1 MATKGLLAK
10 KIGMTQVFTEKGELL
25 PVTVLEAGPCVVIAL
40 RAIQKDGYGAVQLG
54 FGEAKQKQLNKPAA
68 GHFKK
73 AGVAAHRHVRE
84 VRLKGDAPGYEIG
97 QALKADLFSA
107 GEWVDVTGVTKGKG
121 FSGQH
126 KRHHFGRGP
135 VTHGSHNIK
144 QPGSI
149 GSSSTPSRVYKG
161 MRMAG
166 QLGNQQRTTKHLI
179 VVRVDLDRNLLL
191 VNGDVPGHKNSV
203 VLVKDST
210 RQPKGK
216 KA

>member
-54 FGEAKQKQLNKPAA
+54 FLAAKEKQLTKPAA

-84 VRLKGDAPGYEIG
+84 IRLKADASYEIG

-107 GEWVDVTGVTKGKG
+107 GELVDVTGTTNGKG

-166 QLGNQQRTTKHLI
+166 QLGNQQRTTMHLK

-191 VNGDVPGHKNSV
+191 VNGDVPGHKNSI
-203 VLVKDST
+203 VLVRDST

>member
-10 KIGMTQVFTEKGELL
+10 KIGMTQVFTDNGELL
-25 PVTVLEAGPCVVIAL
+25 PVTVLEAGPCVVVGL
-40 RAIQKDGYGAVQLG
+40 RAVQKHGYGAVQLG
-54 FGEAKQKQLNKPAA
+54 FGESREKRMTKPAL

-73 AGVAAHRHVRE
+73 AGVANHKHLRE
-84 VRLKGDAPGYEIG
+84 VRLKDVSYEVG
-97 QALKADLFSA
+97 QALKADVFKA
-107 GEWVDVTGVTKGKG
+107 GELVDVTGTTKGKG

-166 QLGNQQRTTKHLI
+166 QLGNTQRTTKHLKVI
-179 VVRVDLDRNLLL
+179 RVDVDRNLLL

-203 VLVKDST
+203 VLVKDSL

-216 KA
+216 

>member
-54 FGEAKQKQLNKPAA
+54 FLAAKEKQLNKPAA

-84 VRLKGDAPGYEIG
+84 IRLKADASYEIG
-97 QALKADLFSA
+97 QALKADIFSA
-107 GEWVDVTGVTKGKG
+107 GELVDVTGTTKGKG

-166 QLGNQQRTTKHLI
+166 QLGNQQRTTMHLK

-203 VLVKDST
+203 VLVRDST

>member
-10 KIGMTQVFTEKGELL
+10 KIGMTQVFTETGELL
-25 PVTVLEAGPCVVIAL
+25 PVTVLEAGPCTVIAL
-40 RAIQKDGYGAVQLG
+40 RAVQKDGYGAVQLG
-54 FGEAKQKQLNKPAA
+54 FGEAREKKLTRAAA

-84 VRLKGDAPGYEIG
+84 VRLKSDATYQVG
-97 QALKADLFSA
+97 QALKADIFSA
-107 GEWVDVTGVTKGKG
+107 DEWVDVTGTSKGKG

-166 QLGNQQRTTKHLI
+166 QLGNAQRTTMHLK
-179 VVRVDLDRNLLL
+179 VVRVDLDRNLIL

-203 VLVKDST
+203 VLVRDST

-216 KA
+216 K

>member
-54 FGEAKQKQLNKPAA
+54 FLTAKAKQLNKPAA

-84 VRLKGDAPGYEIG
+84 IRLKADATFEIG
-97 QALKADLFSA
+97 QALKADLFAA
-107 GEWVDVTGVTKGKG
+107 GELVDVTGTTKGKG

-166 QLGNQQRTTKHLI
+166 QLGNQQRTTKHLK

-203 VLVKDST
+203 VLVRDST

>member
-54 FGEAKQKQLNKPAA
+54 FGEAKQKQLNKPDA

-84 VRLKGDAPGYEIG
+84 IRLKADASYEIG

-107 GEWVDVTGVTKGKG
+107 GELVDVTGTTKGKG

-166 QLGNQQRTTKHLI
+166 QLGNQQRTTKHLK
-179 VVRVDLDRNLLL
+179 VVRVDVDRNLLL

-203 VLVKDST
+203 VLVKDSV

>member
-1 MATKGLLAK
+1 MATKGLLAR

-25 PVTVLEAGPCVVIAL
+25 PVTVLEAGPFTVVGL
-40 RAIQKDGYGAVQLG
+40 RAVQKDGYGAVQLG
-54 FGEAKQKQLNKPAA
+54 FGEVKEKTLTKATA

-73 AGVAAHRHVRE
+73 AGVKAHRHLKE
-84 VRLKGDAPGYEIG
+84 VRLKADAAYTVG
-97 QALKADLFSA
+97 QALKADLFAA
-107 GEWVDVTGVTKGKG
+107 GELVDVTGTTKGKG

-166 QLGNQQRTTKHLI
+166 QLGNAQRTTMHLK

-203 VLVKDST
+203 VLVRDSA

-216 KA
+216 K

>member
-40 RAIQKDGYGAVQLG
+40 RAVQKDGYGAVQLG
-54 FGEAKQKQLNKPAA
+54 FGDAREKKLTKATA

-84 VRLKGDAPGYEIG
+84 IRLKADAPAYEVG

-107 GEWVDVTGVTKGKG
+107 GELVDVTGTTKGKG

-135 VTHGSHNIK
+135 VTHGSHNIR
-144 QPGSI
+144 QPGSV
-149 GSSSTPSRVYKG
+149 GSVDAARTWKG
-161 MRMAG
+161 VKMAG
-166 QLGNQQRTTKHLI
+166 QMGNSRVTQHGLT
-179 VVRVDLDRNLLL
+179 VVKVDVERNLLM
-191 VNGDVPGHKNSV
+191 VRGAVPGPKNAIVMLKESH
-203 VLVKDST
+203 
-210 RQPKGK
+210 
-216 KA
+216 

>member
-54 FGEAKQKQLNKPAA
+54 FLAAKEKQLNKPAA

-84 VRLKGDAPGYEIG
+84 IRLKADASYEIG

-107 GEWVDVTGVTKGKG
+107 GELVDVTGTTKGKG

-166 QLGNQQRTTKHLI
+166 QLGNQQRTTMHLK
-179 VVRVDLDRNLLL
+179 VVRVDVDRNLLL
-191 VNGDVPGHKNSV
+191 VNGDVPGHKNSL
-203 VLVKDST
+203 VLVRDST

>member
-1 MATKGLLAK
+1 MATKGLLAR
-10 KIGMTQVFTEKGELL
+10 KIGMTQVFSDTGELL
-25 PVTVLEAGPCVVIAL
+25 PVTVLEAGPCIVVA
-40 RAIQKDGYGAVQLG
+40 RRTTAKEGYEAVQLG
-54 FGEAKQKQLNKPAA
+54 FGDVKEKQLRQPAA

-73 AGVAAHRHVRE
+73 AGVAARRHLRE
-84 VRLKGDAPGYEIG
+84 IRLVGDSDLAVG
-97 QALKADLFSA
+97 QELKVDIFKA
-107 GEWVDVTGVTKGKG
+107 GDRVDVTGTSRGKG

-166 QLGNQQRTTKHLI
+166 QMGNATATSTHLT
-179 VVRVDLDRNLLL
+179 VVRVDPDRNLLL
-191 VNGDVPGHKNSV
+191 VRGAVPGHPNTLLV
-203 VLVKDST
+203 VRDA
-210 RQPKGK
+210 RQRGKPKK
-216 KA
+216 

>member
-40 RAIQKDGYGAVQLG
+40 RAVQKDGYGAVQLG
-54 FGEAKQKQLNKPAA
+54 FGEVKEKQLTKPAA

-84 VRLKGDAPGYEIG
+84 IRLKADASYEIG

-107 GEWVDVTGVTKGKG
+107 GELVDVTGTTKGKG

-166 QLGNQQRTTKHLI
+166 QLGNQQRTTKHLK
-179 VVRVDLDRNLLL
+179 VVRVDVDRNLLL

-203 VLVKDST
+203 VLVKDSV

>member
-1 MATKGLLAK
+1 
-10 KIGMTQVFTEKGELL
+10 MT
-25 PVTVLEAGPCVVIAL
+25 
-40 RAIQKDGYGAVQLG
+40 
-54 FGEAKQKQLNKPAA
+54 KPAL

-73 AGVAAHRHVRE
+73 AGVANHKHLRE
-84 VRLKGDAPGYEIG
+84 LRLKDVTYEVG
-97 QALKADLFSA
+97 QALKADVFKA
-107 GEWVDVTGVTKGKG
+107 GELVDVTGITKGKG

-166 QLGNQQRTTKHLI
+166 QLGNTQRTTKHLKVI
-179 VVRVDLDRNLLL
+179 RVDVDRNLLL

-203 VLVKDST
+203 VLVKDSL

-216 KA
+216 

>member
-1 MATKGLLAK
+1 MATKGLLAR

-25 PVTVLEAGPCVVIAL
+25 PVTVLEAGPCTVVGL

-54 FGEAKQKQLNKPAA
+54 FGEIKDKKLTKPAA

-73 AGVAAHRHVRE
+73 AGVPAHRHLKE
-84 VRLKGDAPGYEIG
+84 IRLKGDGSFEVG
-97 QALKADLFSA
+97 QALKADLFAA
-107 GEWVDVTGVTKGKG
+107 GELVDVTGTSKGKG

-166 QLGNQQRTTKHLI
+166 QLGNSQRTTTHLK

-203 VLVKDST
+203 VLVRDSA

-216 KA
+216 K

>member
-25 PVTVLEAGPCVVIAL
+25 PVTVLEAGPCVVIGV
-40 RAIQKDGYGAVQLG
+40 RGVQKDGYGAVQLG
-54 FGEAKQKQLNKPAA
+54 FGEVKDRKLSKPAA

-84 VRLKGDAPGYEIG
+84 IRLKADASYEIG
-97 QALKADLFSA
+97 QALKADLFAA
-107 GEWVDVTGVTKGKG
+107 GELVDVTGTTKGKG

-166 QLGNQQRTTKHLI
+166 QLGNQQRTTKHLK

-191 VNGDVPGHKNSV
+191 LNGDVPGHKNS
-203 VLVKDST
+203 LVMVRDST

-216 KA
+216 K

>member
-10 KIGMTQVFTEKGELL
+10 KVGMTQVFTERGELL
-25 PVTVLEAGPCVVIAL
+25 PVTVLEAGPCTVVGV
-40 RAIQKDGYGAVQLG
+40 RAVQKDGYGAVQLG
-54 FGEAKQKQLNKPAA
+54 FGELKEKRLTKPQA

-73 AGVAAHRHVRE
+73 AGVGNHRHLRE
-84 VRLKGDAPGYEIG
+84 VRLKGDASFELG
-97 QALKADLFSA
+97 QALKVDLFKA
-107 GEWVDVTGVTKGKG
+107 GEWVDVTATSKGKG

-166 QLGNQQRTTKHLI
+166 QLGNKQSTTKHLK

-191 VNGDVPGHKNSV
+191 VNGDVPGHKNSL
-203 VLVKDST
+203 VLVRDSV

-216 KA
+216 K

>member
-1 MATKGLLAK
+1 
-10 KIGMTQVFTEKGELL
+10 MTQVFSDTGELL
-25 PVTVLEAGPCVVIAL
+25 PVTVLEAGPCVVVA
-40 RAIQKDGYGAVQLG
+40 RRTTAKEGYEAVQLG
-54 FGEAKQKQLNKPAA
+54 FGEVKEKHLRQPAA

-73 AGVAAHRHVRE
+73 AGVTPRRHLRE
-84 VRLKGDAPGYEIG
+84 IRLTGASDLAVGQELKVDMFKAGD
-97 QALKADLFSA
+97 K
-107 GEWVDVTGVTKGKG
+107 VDVTGTSRGKG

-166 QLGNQQRTTKHLI
+166 HLGNATATSIFLT

-191 VNGDVPGHKNSV
+191 LGGAVPGHQNSLV
-203 VLVKDST
+203 VVRDART
-210 RQPKGK
+210 RGK
-216 KA
+216 KK

>member
-1 MATKGLLAK
+1 VATKGLLAR
-10 KIGMTQVFTEKGELL
+10 KIGMTQVFSDTGELL
-25 PVTVLEAGPCVVIAL
+25 PVTVLEAGPCIVVA
-40 RAIQKDGYGAVQLG
+40 RRTTAKEGYEAVQLG
-54 FGEAKQKQLNKPAA
+54 FGDVKEKHLRQPAA

-73 AGVAAHRHVRE
+73 AGVAARRHLRE
-84 VRLKGDAPGYEIG
+84 VRLRGDSDLVVG
-97 QALKADLFSA
+97 QELKVDIFKA
-107 GEWVDVTGVTKGKG
+107 GDRVDVTGTSRGKG

-166 QLGNQQRTTKHLI
+166 QMGNATATSTFLT
-179 VVRVDLDRNLLL
+179 VVRVDLDRNLML
-191 VNGDVPGHKNSV
+191 VRGAVPGHPNSLL
-203 VLVKDST
+203 LVRDA
-210 RQPKGK
+210 RQRGKPKK
-216 KA
+216 

>member
-10 KIGMTQVFTEKGELL
+10 KIGMTQVFTEKGGLL
-25 PVTVLEAGPCVVIAL
+25 PVPVLEAGPCVVIAL
-40 RAIQKDGYGAVQLG
+40 RAVQKDGYGAVQLG
-54 FGEAKQKQLNKPAA
+54 FGDVKEKQLTKPAA

-84 VRLKGDAPGYEIG
+84 IRLKADASFEIG

-107 GEWVDVTGVTKGKG
+107 GEWVDVTGTTKGKG

-166 QLGNQQRTTKHLI
+166 QLGNAQRTTRHLEI
-179 VVRVDLDRNLLL
+179 VRVDAGRNLLL
-191 VNGDVPGHKNSV
+191 LHGDVPGHKNSIV
-203 VLVKDST
+203 MVRDST

-216 KA
+216 K

>member
-1 MATKGLLAK
+1 MATKGLLAR
-10 KIGMTQVFTEKGELL
+10 KIGMTQVFSGTGELL
-25 PVTVLEAGPCVVIAL
+25 PVTVLEAGPCVVVA
-40 RAIQKDGYGAVQLG
+40 RRTTAKEGYEAVQLG
-54 FGEAKQKQLNKPAA
+54 FGDVKEKQLRQPAA

-73 AGVAAHRHVRE
+73 AGVTPHRHLRE
-84 VRLKGDAPGYEIG
+84 VRLSGTSDLAVGQELKVDIFKAGD
-97 QALKADLFSA
+97 Q
-107 GEWVDVTGVTKGKG
+107 VDVTGTSRGKG

-166 QLGNQQRTTKHLI
+166 QLGNARATSTFLT

-191 VNGDVPGHKNSV
+191 LRGAVPGHPNSLLV
-203 VLVKDST
+203 VRDA
-210 RQPKGK
+210 RQRGKPKK
-216 KA
+216 

>member
-1 MATKGLLAK
+1 MATKGLLAR

-25 PVTVLEAGPCVVIAL
+25 PVTVLEAGPCTVVGL

-54 FGEAKQKQLNKPAA
+54 FGEIKDKKLTKPAA

-73 AGVAAHRHVRE
+73 AGVAAHRHLKE
-84 VRLKGDAPGYEIG
+84 IRLKGDGSFEVG
-97 QALKADLFSA
+97 QALKVDLFAA
-107 GEWVDVTGVTKGKG
+107 GELVDVTGTSKGKG

-166 QLGNQQRTTKHLI
+166 QLGNSQRTTTHLK

-203 VLVKDST
+203 VLVRDSA

-216 KA
+216 K

>member
-54 FGEAKQKQLNKPAA
+54 FLEAKEKQLNKPDA

-84 VRLKGDAPGYEIG
+84 IRLKADASYEIG

-107 GEWVDVTGVTKGKG
+107 GELVDVTGTTKGKG

-135 VTHGSHNIK
+135 VTHGTPNIK

-149 GSSSTPSRVYKG
+149 EIGRASCRERRETSG
-161 MRMAG
+161 G
-166 QLGNQQRTTKHLI
+166 
-179 VVRVDLDRNLLL
+179 
-191 VNGDVPGHKNSV
+191 
-203 VLVKDST
+203 
-210 RQPKGK
+210 
-216 KA
+216 

>member
-10 KIGMTQVFTEKGELL
+10 KIGMTQVFTERGELL

-40 RAIQKDGYGAVQLG
+40 RAVEKDGYGAVQLG
-54 FGEAKQKQLNKPAA
+54 FGDVKEKRLTKPTA

-84 VRLKGDAPGYEIG
+84 VRLKPDAPTYEVG

-107 GEWVDVTGVTKGKG
+107 GEFVDVTGITKGKG

-149 GSSSTPSRVYKG
+149 GSSSKPSRVYKG
-161 MRMAG
+161 MRRAG
-166 QLGNQQRTTKHLI
+166 PLGKPRGTTIHLKG
-179 VVRVDLDRNLLL
+179 VPADAPRNLT
-191 VNGDVPGHKNSV
+191 H
-203 VLVKDST
+203 ST
-210 RQPKGK
+210 PHSP
-216 KA
+216 APHNLAPPPANTSL

>member
-25 PVTVLEAGPCVVIAL
+25 PVTVLEAGPCVVVAL
-40 RAIQKDGYGAVQLG
+40 RAVQKDGYGAVQLG
-54 FGEAKQKQLNKPAA
+54 FGSVSDKKINKPAA

-73 AGVAAHRHVRE
+73 AGVAAHRHLRE
-84 VRLKGDAPGYEIG
+84 VRLKADATYEVG

-107 GEWVDVTGVTKGKG
+107 GEWVDVTGTSKGKG

-166 QLGNQQRTTKHLI
+166 QLGNQQRTTTHLK
-179 VVRVDLDRNLLL
+179 VVRVDLERNLLL
-191 VNGDVPGHKNSV
+191 INGDVPGHKNSV
-203 VLVKDST
+203 VLVKDSV

-216 KA
+216 KS

>member
-25 PVTVLEAGPCVVIAL
+25 PVTVLEAGPCVVVGL

-54 FGEAKQKQLNKPAA
+54 FGEVKEKRINKPAA

-73 AGVAAHRHVRE
+73 AGVAAHRHLKE
-84 VRLKGDAPGYEIG
+84 VRLKGDSSYEVG
-97 QALKADLFSA
+97 QALKADLFKA
-107 GEWVDVTGVTKGKG
+107 GEWVDVTGTSKGKG

-166 QLGNQQRTTKHLI
+166 QLGNAQRTTMHLK
-179 VVRVDLDRNLLL
+179 VVRVDVDRNLLL
-191 VNGDVPGHKNSV
+191 LNGDVPGHKNSV
-203 VLVKDST
+203 VLVRDST

-216 KA
+216 K

>member
-1 MATKGLLAK
+1 
-10 KIGMTQVFTEKGELL
+10 
-25 PVTVLEAGPCVVIAL
+25 VLEAGPCVVIAL
-40 RAIQKDGYGAVQLG
+40 RALQKDGYGAVQLG
-54 FGEAKQKQLNKPAA
+54 FGDVKEKKLTKPTA

-84 VRLKGDAPGYEIG
+84 VRLKPDAPSYEVG

-107 GEWVDVTGVTKGKG
+107 GEWVDVTGTSKGKG

-166 QLGNQQRTTKHLI
+166 QLGNQQRTTMHLK
-179 VVRVDLDRNLLL
+179 VVRVDLDRNLIL

-203 VLVKDST
+203 VLVRDST

-216 KA
+216 K

>member
-10 KIGMTQVFTEKGELL
+10 KIGMTQVFTETGELL
-25 PVTVLEAGPCVVIAL
+25 PVTVLEAGPCTVIAL
-40 RAIQKDGYGAVQLG
+40 RAVQKDGYGAVQLG
-54 FGEAKQKQLNKPAA
+54 FGEAREKKLTEPAA

-84 VRLKGDAPGYEIG
+84 VRLKSDAAYQVG
-97 QALKADLFSA
+97 QALKADIFSA
-107 GEWVDVTGVTKGKG
+107 GEWVDVTGTSKGKG

-166 QLGNQQRTTKHLI
+166 QLGNAQRTTMHLK
-179 VVRVDLDRNLLL
+179 VVRVDLDRNLIL

-203 VLVKDST
+203 VVVRDST

-216 KA
+216 K

>member
-25 PVTVLEAGPCVVIAL
+25 PVTVLEAGPCTVVAL
-40 RAIQKDGYGAVQLG
+40 RAVQKDGYGAIQLG
-54 FGEAKQKQLNKPAA
+54 FGEVKEARLNKATA

-73 AGVAAHRHVRE
+73 AGVAAHRHLRE
-84 VRLKGDAPGYEIG
+84 IRLKADATYEVG
-97 QALKADLFSA
+97 QALKVDLFTA
-107 GEWVDVTGVTKGKG
+107 GEWVDVTGTSKGKG

-135 VTHGSHNIK
+135 VTHGSHNIR

-166 QLGNQQRTTKHLI
+166 QLGNAQRTTTHLK

-203 VLVKDST
+203 VLVRDST

-216 KA
+216 K

>member
-54 FGEAKQKQLNKPAA
+54 FLEAKEKQLNKPDA

-84 VRLKGDAPGYEIG
+84 IRLKADASYEIG

-107 GEWVDVTGVTKGKG
+107 GELVDVTGTTKGKG

-166 QLGNQQRTTKHLI
+166 QLGNQQRTTKHLK
-179 VVRVDLDRNLLL
+179 VVRVDVDRNLLL
-191 VNGDVPGHKNSV
+191 VNGDVPGHKNSL

>member
-10 KIGMTQVFTEKGELL
+10 KIGMTQVFTENGELL
-25 PVTVLEAGPCVVIAL
+25 PVTVLEAGPCTVVAL
-40 RAIQKDGYGAVQLG
+40 RAVQKDGYGAVQLG
-54 FGEAKQKQLNKPAA
+54 FGGIKERKVTKPQA

-73 AGVAAHRHVRE
+73 AGVTPHKHVRE
-84 VRLKGDAPGYEIG
+84 VRLKGDGASYEVG
-97 QALKADLFSA
+97 QALKADLFKA
-107 GEWVDVTGVTKGKG
+107 GEWVDVTGTSKGKG

-166 QLGNQQRTTKHLI
+166 QLGNAQSTTRHLKI
-179 VVRVDLDRNLLL
+179 VRVDVDRNLLL
-191 VNGDVPGHKNSV
+191 INGDVPGHKNSV
-203 VLVKDST
+203 VLVKDSV

-216 KA
+216 K